1 MQMGDA
7 LAGDFCGAG
16 KGGTL
21 SGSRQESGGG
31 LLLIAVHGV
40 AVVLKRESVMR
51 SVQLNVGEK
60 GG

>member
-21 SGSRQESGGG
+21 SGSRQEGGGG
-31 LLLIAVHGV
+31 LLLIAIHGV
-40 AVVLKRESVMR
+40 AIILKRESVMQ
-51 SVQLNVGEK
+51 SVQLRV
-60 GG
+60 